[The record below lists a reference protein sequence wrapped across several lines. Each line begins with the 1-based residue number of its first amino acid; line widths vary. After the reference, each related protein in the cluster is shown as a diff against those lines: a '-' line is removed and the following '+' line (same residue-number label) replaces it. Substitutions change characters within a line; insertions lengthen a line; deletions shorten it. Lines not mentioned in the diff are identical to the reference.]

1 MSRTYKATGINLKSM
16 PLGEADRLVTI
27 LTPEWG
33 LIRAVA
39 PGSRKPKSQL
49 RGRIELFVV
58 NDLLIAKGKSLDKI
72 IQAETQQS
80 YPGLS
85 RNLGKLT
92 ASQYLAEVV
101 LGLALSEQPQIELY
115 DLFNE
120 HLRRLEQLSCAANL
134 QASAVPI
141 LSHIAHGV
149 FHLLAI
155 AGIAPQVHRCCLSGK
170 SLAPNLSDPHW
181 RVQFTVEVGGII
193 GENNPDNLRP
203 SPTRVLTQPQLKR
216 SLSGIELALLQQ
228 LTAAEL
234 HPESQELPGTLQSQT
249 SLDAPWSTVEK
260 LLRSYAQ
267 YHLGKSIRSAILMD
281 SLLMT
286 DL

>member
-1 MSRTYKATGINLKSM
+1 M
-16 PLGEADRLVTI
+16 PLGEADRLVTV
-27 LTPEWG
+27 LTPQWG

-39 PGSRKPKSQL
+39 PGSRKQKSQL

-72 IQAETQQS
+72 LQAETQHS
-80 YPGLS
+80 HPGLS

-101 LGLALSEQPQIELY
+101 LGLALSEQPQVELY
-115 DLFNE
+115 DLLNE
-120 HLRRLEQLSCAANL
+120 HLRRLEELPCDANL

-155 AGIAPQVHRCCLSGK
+155 AGIGPQVHRCCLSGK
-170 SLAPNLSDPHW
+170 SLIPNLTDPHW

-193 GENNPDNLRP
+193 GDNNPDNLYP
-203 SPTRVLTQPQLKR
+203 SPTGVLTQPKLKR
-216 SLSGIELALLQQ
+216 DVSGVELALLQQ
-228 LTAAEL
+228 LTA
-234 HPESQELPGTLQSQT
+234 PELPLECRGISDSLPPKTA
-249 SLDAPWSTVEK
+249 LDASWSTVEK

-267 YHLGKSIRSAILMD
+267 YHLGKSIRSAALID

-286 DL
+286 HL